1 MEEAEF
7 IIRSLEP
14 RARAKARGRIKL
26 LGDHGHIL
34 RMPYSR
40 YIIPEIFELRIV
52 GKDNI
57 RLIYTFKSDV
67 AIIFHAFVKKTEGI
81 SLHEMHIIKQKFN
94 SLRL

>member
-1 MEEAEF
+1 MKVITMEEAEF

-57 RLIYTFKSDV
+57 RLIYTFKSEKRS
-67 AIIFHAFVKKTEGI
+67 FFMHLSKKLKESAFT
-81 SLHEMHIIKQKFN
+81 
-94 SLRL
+94 RCT